1 MKKFN
6 KGVTFSYDDGC
17 VSDIRF
23 VELLNKYNLKC
34 TFNLNSGNM
43 QADRVWNYK
52 GFDVY
57 NLPPDEMKELYEGH
71 EIASHGTKHIKPV
84 GLTDEE
90 LVKEFDDDIKNLER
104 LFNTKIVGMA
114 YSYGTNDEKTVNHLK
129 KLGLKYGR
137 EVVSTKNFE
146 VSGDMLK
153 FKPTCRHRDE
163 DIFETIEKF
172 LKSESEQP
180 QILYMWGHTYEIDA
194 YKNWDEVERMLSLLA
209 GKENILY
216 GTNAEVFSY
225 FNLI

>member
-1 MKKFN
+1 MSKLN
-6 KGVTFSYDDGC
+6 KAVTFSYDDGC

-23 VELLNKYNLKC
+23 VGLLNKYNLKG

-57 NLPPDEMKELYEGH
+57 NLPPDELKDLCKGH
-71 EIASHGTKHIKPV
+71 EIACHGTKHIRPV

-90 LVKEFDDDIKNLER
+90 LKAEFDEDIKNLER
-104 LFNTKIVGMA
+104 LFDTKIIGMA

-129 KLGLKYGR
+129 KLGIKYGR
-137 EVVSTKNFE
+137 EVASTKNFE

-153 FKPTCRHRDE
+153 FKPACRHSDE
-163 DIFETIEKF
+163 DIFETIDKF
-172 LKSESEQP
+172 LKSEGDKP
-180 QILYMWGHTYEIDA
+180 QIFYMWGHTYEIDA
-194 YKNWDEVERMLSLLA
+194 YKNWDEVEKILSLLA
-209 GKENILY
+209 GKEDIFY